1 MRGVP
6 LSALRLC
13 FKPTRKFGPAASL
26 IFASLPFVGFFF
38 FSFLNSLLAHS
49 FPLIIVSSPALKCVC
64 YPQALTLGRL

>member
-1 MRGVP
+1 MRGVS

-26 IFASLPFVGFFF
+26 ISASLPFFFF
-38 FSFLNSLLAHS
+38 LLNSLLAHS
-49 FPLIIVSSPALKCVC
+49 FPLIIVSSPALKCVY